1 MPNVLISEEEPQNP
15 EFRINVVN
23 KFRFLKKL
31 HASKINRICLSACVH
46 LVRDTGKSVSLKS
59 FPGGSMTPS
68 ESDGYKRHH
77 SCRLGKH
84 TL

>member
-31 HASKINRICLSACVH
+31 HASKINRICLSVCVH
-46 LVRDTGKSVSLKS
+46 LCGLSVCPNLAVV
-59 FPGGSMTPS
+59 
-68 ESDGYKRHH
+68 
-77 SCRLGKH
+77 
-84 TL
+84 TLVLIRVH